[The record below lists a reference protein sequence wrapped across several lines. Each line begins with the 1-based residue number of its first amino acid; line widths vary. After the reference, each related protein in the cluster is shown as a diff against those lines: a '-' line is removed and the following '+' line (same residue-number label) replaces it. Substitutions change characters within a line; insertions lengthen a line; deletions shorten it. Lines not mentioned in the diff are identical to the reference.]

1 VEDSA
6 RYLLDRLAIQ
16 DLLTR
21 YATAVDRR
29 DLTSFRAC
37 FTEDVLVRGFGPAEI
52 HGVDDWLEFVAST
65 LRTFGVTQ
73 HLIGNFVVEFHD
85 HQARV
90 RADLQASHELL
101 ARPGEV
107 VVLWATYHSLLVRT
121 EQGWKICEHR
131 LEPRLTRTLAA

>member
-29 DLTSFRAC
+29 DLTSF
-37 FTEDVLVRGFGPAEI
+37 VRGFGPAEI
-52 HGVDDWLEFVAST
+52 RGVDDWLEFVAST